1 MAERRLAERMTLKA
15 FVSYAHDDFGAL
27 NRLRKH
33 LKALERC
40 FDSLEVWHD
49 ERIDAG
55 YAWDDTIRDR
65 IAEARLFLML
75 LSPGFIASDYI
86 YHKELDAIRAR
97 QRIAPETLAVPIL
110 LKPCS
115 WQWICGA
122 LQGVPTRNGRLQPVI
137 EWRPQDTG
145 FDAVRAQ
152 VEATV
157 ERHFALP
164 RRASPMAVP

>member
-1 MAERRLAERMTLKA
+1 MTLKA
-15 FVSYAHDDFGAL
+15 FVSYAHVDYHAL
-27 NRLRKH
+27 CKLRRH
-33 LKALERC
+33 LRSLERC

-55 YAWDDTIRDR
+55 YLWDEAIRAR

-75 LSPGFIASDYI
+75 LSPDFIASDYI
-86 YHKELDAIRAR
+86 FNQELDAIGAR
-97 QRIAPETLAVPIL
+97 QRMAPDVLAVPIL

-115 WQWICGA
+115 WQWVCGA
-122 LQGVPTRNGRLQPVI
+122 FQAVPTRNGRLQPVI
-137 EWRPQDTG
+137 EWKPQDTG

-164 RRASPMAVP
+164 RRASPMAAP